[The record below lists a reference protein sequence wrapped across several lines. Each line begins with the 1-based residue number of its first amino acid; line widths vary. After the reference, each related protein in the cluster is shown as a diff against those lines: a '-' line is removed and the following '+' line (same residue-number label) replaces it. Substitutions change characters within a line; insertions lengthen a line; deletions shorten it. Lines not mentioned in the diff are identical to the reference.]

1 MLITPNFEP
10 VPPQDA
16 VKRLRAI
23 DERLTLKWMKNVGG
37 DYWAILEAW
46 RPDDPR
52 WGAVRRGEVP
62 DNVAFDC
69 RAMLPPDCSPYE
81 VEGFVERHF
90 RPVRDAGKEA
100 ASKMAA
106 VQKFNRNV
114 KAKHLEHF
122 LDEQEVKTATTTKH
136 DYEMQ
141 LGLATAHPMVAGI
154 GDGTLK
160 AKKSRR
166 KAE

>member
-10 VPPQDA
+10 VPPQEA

-62 DNVAFDC
+62 DNMAFDC

-81 VEGFVERHF
+81 VEGFVERSF
-90 RPVRDAGKEA
+90 RPVTDAAKQSAE
-100 ASKMAA
+100 KMAK
-106 VQKFNRNV
+106 VQKFNRDV
-114 KAKHLEHF
+114 KAKHIEQFLE
-122 LDEQEVKTATTTKH
+122 EQEYKTATTTKH
-136 DYEMQ
+136 EYEVQ
-141 LGLATAHPMVAGI
+141 LGQATAHPMVHGV
-154 GDGTLK
+154 GEGSG
-160 AKKSRR
+160 KKR
-166 KAE
+166 KRSAS